1 MGLGL
6 RRRRWQLTTTLPPLH
21 PQPATGSTLRVF
33 HRQMQVG
40 CRTWLPVGCIGEVA
54 THPDHRGKGYA
65 AAVLQDA
72 QLYMRRAGYGL
83 AVLHSSQFADY
94 YQKHGWFPV
103 RRLRGRAVHPAPP
116 TRCGLCRHPTRCS
129 HALVTRWTP
138 LLPSIL

>member
-1 MGLGL
+1 
-6 RRRRWQLTTTLPPLH
+6 
-21 PQPATGSTLRVF
+21 
-33 HRQMQVG
+33 MQVG

-54 THPDHRGKGYA
+54 THPDHRGTGYA

-103 RRLRGRAVHPAPP
+103 RRLRGRAVRPACAAGP
-116 TRCGLCRHPTRCS
+116 TRPMCARFQRC
-129 HALVTRWTP
+129 A
-138 LLPSIL
+138 SILCCAAIPPAVYPRYSPDSTLALSL